1 MSNDRKNETQLLISI
16 NTNLPY
22 ELKDIIKAYL
32 PIYAVKNCRKIKKDE
47 LPVNYLVCK
56 ELNDHFYKKY
66 LGYEVD
72 INYKKHRIDLLKN
85 RYIANKDKYFNPY
98 CFDAWKAMYYNSVT
112 IKNDIWETESR
123 INEYKIFRDY
133 YYENHYKSSC
143 QHLDNFK
150 LFVV

>member
-1 MSNDRKNETQLLISI
+1 MDCCDATETKLFQYINER
-16 NTNLPY
+16 LPH
-22 ELKDIIKAYL
+22 ELKDIIKSYL
-32 PIYAVKNCRKIKKDE
+32 PIHVVKKCRKIKEDE
-47 LPVNYLVCK
+47 VPVNYLVCK
-56 ELNDHFYKKY
+56 ELNDYFYKKY

-98 CFDAWKAMYYNSVT
+98 CFDAWKALYHNSVT
-112 IKNDIWETESR
+112 IKNEIWETESR

-133 YYENHYKSSC
+133 YYENHYKCSC
-143 QHLDNFK
+143 QHLDNLK